1 MSENSQRVFVT
12 KQPIFMIHDQKANKY
27 DQMFVART
35 KAEAM
40 RSFETECRNPNSMFN
55 KFPADFT
62 LVCTGEVSDTAE
74 FDIYS
79 KPEILASA
87 AQFQA
92 N

>member
-40 RSFETECRNPNSMFN
+40 RSFGNFIRCGCNDRSG
-55 KFPADFT
+55 
-62 LVCTGEVSDTAE
+62 C
-74 FDIYS
+74 S
-79 KPEILASA
+79 KYC
-87 AQFQA
+87 
-92 N
+92 